1 MRGPLL
7 FPALA
12 GQTIVALRVCEPWV
26 AALPPTAGPACLFGA
41 IVLQCNQH
49 ALLCHAPVRY
59 LANPQGSKIGLHGG
73 GVAELPFRANRCEV
87 DELKHW

>member
-7 FPALA
+7 FPALG
-12 GQTIVALRVCEPWV
+12 GQTVVALRVCEPWV
-26 AALPPTAGPACLFGA
+26 AALPPTAGSALLFGA

-59 LANPQGSKIGLHGG
+59 LANLQGSKIGLHS
-73 GVAELPFRANRCEV
+73 GVNSPGN
-87 DELKHW
+87 